1 MKKIAL
7 YFTGFAFSALMF
19 SCSTSNVTRF
29 SGSDLEVVSSQPT
42 MKQAAPTEDVAMA
55 EVKPAETVAVE
66 AAPAVAPVVAAPVSK
81 NVNAVVKFNESA
93 QKLSKELEALT
104 ASTNDA
110 MVKKTLT
117 RTSTALSKLNVNA
130 EKLSLMDKI
139 KMRLFGKMFD
149 RYAEKVSGAMDTSD
163 ILAICALVSGI
174 LAMVSYYGSF
184 LFGVAGIVLGVIALK
199 KGTSR
204 RGMALAGIILGAI
217 GLLFWI
223 IWIAVIAAILI

>member
-19 SCSTSNVTRF
+19 SCTTSNVTRF
-29 SGSDLEVVSSQPT
+29 SGSDLEVASSKPK
-42 MKQAAPTEDVAMA
+42 MKQVNNTETAVVTKPTAVE
-55 EVKPAETVAVE
+55 EVAVVTE
-66 AAPAVAPVVAAPVSK
+66 PTQEIVAENANSNIK
-81 NVNAVVKFNESA
+81 AVVKFNESA
-93 QKLSKELEALT
+93 QKLSNELKTLT
-104 ASTNDA
+104 ASTDDA

-117 RTSTALSKLNVNA
+117 RTSDALSKMNVNA
-130 EKLSLMDKI
+130 DKLSMLDKI
-139 KMRLFGKMFD
+139 KLRLFGKMFD
-149 RYAEKVSGAMDTSD
+149 RYAEKVSSAMDTAD

-174 LAMVSYYGSF
+174 LAIVGYYGSF
-184 LFGVAGIVLGVIALK
+184 LFGIAGIVLGVIALK

-223 IWIAVIAAILI
+223 IWIAVIAAILL